1 MKMYEAYLNTFS
13 VEINEIEVISFT
25 EKTYTVEKNF
35 FGKIRKDRNNRF
47 SDYRG
52 VFETKEQAKEYA
64 LELLNSRIS
73 REENRV
79 DHSKK
84 MIAIYADLI
93 ESLEAKS

>member
-35 FGKIRKDRNNRF
+35 LGEIGEGRNNRF

-73 REENRV
+73 QEENRV

-93 ESLEAKS
+93 ESLEA